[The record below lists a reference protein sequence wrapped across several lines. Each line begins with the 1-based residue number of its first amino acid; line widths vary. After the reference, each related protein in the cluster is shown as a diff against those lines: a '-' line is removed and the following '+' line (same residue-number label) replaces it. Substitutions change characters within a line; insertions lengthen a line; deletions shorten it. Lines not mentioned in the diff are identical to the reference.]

1 MQKLTVS
8 HARNFRG
15 VAFDLDG
22 TLVNSALDFRAIRRE
37 LAFPDGV
44 GLLEHIA
51 TLSDPGLVEQA
62 HGVIHRHEMAGAE
75 RATWMPGAESLLGAL
90 NEAGVPVAIL
100 TRNSRAAV
108 RATCAVLEIPVGRI
122 LTREDCAPK
131 PSPEGLINIAK
142 HFGLRPAQM
151 IYVGDF
157 IDDLTSARR
166 AGMAACLYRNGKNR
180 SFASEARFV
189 IDHFK
194 ELRVL
199 LQSDG

>member
-1 MQKLTVS
+1 MQKLTEL
-8 HARNFRG
+8 HARDFRG

-22 TLVNSALDFRAIRRE
+22 TLVNSALDFPAIRRE

-51 TLSDPGLVEQA
+51 TLADTALVEHA
-62 HGVIHRHEMAGAE
+62 HAVIHRHEMTGAE
-75 RATWMPGAESLLGAL
+75 QATWMPGAESLLEAL
-90 NEAGVPVAIL
+90 NDAGIPIAIL

-108 RATCAVLEIPVGRI
+108 RVTCSALDIPVGRI

-131 PSPEGLINIAK
+131 PSPEGLLMIAK
-142 HFGLRPAQM
+142 HFGLQPSRM
-151 IYVGDF
+151 MYVGDF
-157 IDDLTSARR
+157 IDDLTTARR
-166 AGMAACLYRNGKNR
+166 AGMAACLYRTQKNHR
-180 SFASEARFV
+180 FASEARFV

-199 LQSDG
+199 LR